1 MNTANLQM
9 EGLVL
14 ALSRLLETLRR
25 KGLLTQQ
32 EIESALREADEASRM
47 DCAGRNIS
55 PAQAEAVR
63 FPIRFLLAG
72 TNIGSGP
79 AVTFSS
85 LATLIGTTR
94 DREG

>member
-14 ALSRLLETLRR
+14 ALSRLIETLRQ
-25 KGLLTQQ
+25 KGLLTRQ
-32 EIESALREADEASRM
+32 EIETALREADEAARI

-63 FPIRFLLAG
+63 FPIRFLMAG
-72 TNIGSGP
+72 TNIGSGEV
-79 AVTFSS
+79 ATFSS
-85 LATLIGTTR
+85 LATLIATTR
-94 DREG
+94 DRQD

>member
-9 EGLVL
+9 EGLLL
-14 ALSRLLETLRR
+14 ALSRLIETLRL

-32 EIESALREADEASRM
+32 EIEAALREADEAART

-55 PAQAEAVR
+55 PAQAEGVR

-72 TNIGSGP
+72 THAGSGP
-79 AVTFSS
+79 VATFSS
-85 LATLIGTTR
+85 LATLIGTGR
-94 DREG
+94 DRQG